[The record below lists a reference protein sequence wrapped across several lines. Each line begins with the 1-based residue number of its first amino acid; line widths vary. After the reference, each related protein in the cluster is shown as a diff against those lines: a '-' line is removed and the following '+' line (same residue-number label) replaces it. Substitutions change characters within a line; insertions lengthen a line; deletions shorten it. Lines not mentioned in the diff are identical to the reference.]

1 MNASAARKPLI
12 TANMVTFAR
21 LVPMPA
27 VAWFFY
33 GAHYW
38 TAIIIGT
45 AIGCTDFIDGYLAR
59 KHGPTVL
66 GGLMDPIADKVFIAF
81 AYLPFA
87 DPRLHFFPDWFLA
100 PAWLIAAMFVR
111 ELVVTALRSSYK
123 RRDMSM
129 KTSYLGKVKTWTQ
142 MQGIG
147 TMMMLILL
155 ADNRTAIIAVL
166 ATMAAAPLVAM
177 VVFYAVKKK
186 LWRGAL
192 IMSGITGALIP
203 VYLSEGLPLLL
214 VVTLCG
220 IVALTWASGLDYL
233 IGGLRQLRGRGDMDR
248 FDSVRIIGAI
258 ALPFLLMA
266 ALNAHTASPW
276 FLVTILSLELAVGGL
291 DNLLA
296 HHKAASAAGP
306 WALRV
311 LGTSVLIGAGLLLQ
325 HRGETS
331 LAEYA
336 VIAAVAVSLVGSAY
350 EFWRGRSYY
359 LDSDKREKRDP
370 MLGAVGDQQSAT

>member
-1 MNASAARKPLI
+1 
-12 TANMVTFAR
+12 MVTFAR
-21 LVPMPA
+21 LVPMPM

-33 GAHYW
+33 EGHYW

-45 AIGCTDFIDGYLAR
+45 LIGCTDFVDGYLAR

-87 DPRLHFFPDWFLA
+87 DPRLKFFPDWFLA

-155 ADNRTAIIAVL
+155 RDNRTAIIAVL

-177 VVFYAVKKK
+177 AVFYAIKKK

-203 VYLSEGLPLLL
+203 VYLAEGLPLLL

-220 IVALTWASGLDYL
+220 IVLLTWASGLDYL
-233 IGGLRQLRGRGDMDR
+233 VGGLRQLRGRGDMDR
-248 FDSVRIIGAI
+248 FDTVRIVGAI
-258 ALPFLLMA
+258 ALPFLLMG
-266 ALNAHTASPW
+266 ALNEQTASPW

-306 WALRV
+306 WAARV
-311 LGTSVLIGAGLLLQ
+311 LGTSVLIGAALLLQ
-325 HRGETS
+325 NRGEGNA
-331 LAEYA
+331 AEYA
-336 VIAAVAVSLVGSAY
+336 VVAALVVSVIGSAY
-350 EFWRGRSYY
+350 EFWRGRSHY
-359 LDSDKREKRDP
+359 LDSDKRDKRDP
-370 MLGAVGDQQSAT
+370 VMGAVGDQQSAAP